1 MGFSCSSLKVKQIFC
16 FVFHFKMVT
25 GEVKRDQVYGINE
38 ESCNAGFVY
47 ISPTTMHVETSG
59 APNSVC
65 FFDFPFDLLYN
76 IEIKLTCIM

>member
-38 ESCNAGFVY
+38 ES
-47 ISPTTMHVETSG
+47 SG
-59 APNSVC
+59 ML
-65 FFDFPFDLLYN
+65 DLDIYLQQP
-76 IEIKLTCIM
+76 CM